1 MHVQNYAV
9 ISSVAMEEEE
19 EFESVILF
27 LQVLILLS
35 GLAVIGLYWKRRVW
49 SVLKSR
55 KIVYYSKDTKP

>member
-1 MHVQNYAV
+1 MKGLEAVGMYHSFPVQV
-9 ISSVAMEEEE
+9 I
-19 EFESVILF
+19 
-27 LQVLILLS
+27 ILLS